1 MTVTPE
7 DVAAG
12 TSLPTFDARRRYRGA
27 FGGPL
32 SGTLR
37 RPRSRP
43 KVILIACSI
52 WLGFVLLLA
61 IFANVL
67 PIANPTVVIGN
78 INIDPNLSHE
88 FLGTDAIGRS
98 MISRLVFGA
107 QISFEI
113 SILVNIVAAAVGGG
127 LGLLSAYFKG
137 PVTFVTNTIAN
148 TILSVPGLLLLLAIV
163 VAFHPSVVVLV
174 LAIGF
179 LFIPGYMRI
188 TRANALSHLQQE
200 YIVAARGLGAKPS
213 RIILRELLPNTALT
227 LVTFSAITIPGAM
240 LVEGSLSYLGFGV
253 QLPTPSWGQMIAQGQ
268 QSLSF
273 APWQAIIPCVVFA
286 VTVFTMYTVGD
297 WLRAKLD
304 VRGAATQ

>member
-1 MTVTPE
+1 MTLTP
-7 DVAAG
+7 DHVAPD
-12 TSLPTFDARRRYRGA
+12 TPLQTFDARRRLRDA
-27 FGGPL
+27 FSGPL
-32 SGTLR
+32 TGNLR
-37 RPRSRP
+37 KPRHRPR
-43 KVILIACSI
+43 VLLIACSV

-67 PIANPTVVIGN
+67 PIANPTVVVGN

-107 QISFEI
+107 QVSFEI
-113 SILVNIVAAAVGGG
+113 SILVNLVAAIVGGG
-127 LGLLSAYFKG
+127 IGLLSAYFKG
-137 PVTFVTNTIAN
+137 PVTFVANRIAN
-148 TILSVPGLLLLLAIV
+148 TILSIPGLLLLLAIV

-188 TRANALSHLQQE
+188 TRANALSQMQQE
-200 YIVAARGLGAKPS
+200 YIVAARGLGATPR
-213 RIILRELLPNTALT
+213 RIIVGELLPNTILM

-273 APWQAIIPCVVFA
+273 APWQAIIPCIVFA
-286 VTVFTMYTVGD
+286 LTVFTLYTVGD
-297 WLRAKLD
+297 WVRARLD
-304 VRGAATQ
+304 VRGAAS

>member
-1 MTVTPE
+1 MSVTP
-7 DVAAG
+7 DNLASS
-12 TSLPTFDARRRYRGA
+12 TPLQTFDARRRLRSA
-27 FGGPL
+27 FSGPL
-32 SGTLR
+32 TGNLR
-37 RPRSRP
+37 LPRKRPT
-43 KVILIACSI
+43 VIFIACAI

-67 PIANPTVVIGN
+67 PIANPTVVVGN
-78 INIDPNLSHE
+78 INVDPNLSHE

-107 QISFEI
+107 QVSFEI
-113 SILVNIVAAAVGGG
+113 SILVNLVAATVGGG
-127 LGLLSAYFKG
+127 IGLLSAYFKG
-137 PVTFVTNTIAN
+137 PVTFVANTIAN
-148 TILSVPGLLLLLAIV
+148 TILSIPGLLLLLAIV

-188 TRANALSHLQQE
+188 TRANALSQMQQE
-200 YIVAARGLGAKPS
+200 YIVAARGLGATPR
-213 RIILRELLPNTALT
+213 RIIMGELLPNTILT

-268 QSLSF
+268 ESLSF
-273 APWQAIIPCVVFA
+273 APWQAIIPCIVFA
-286 VTVFTMYTVGD
+286 VTVFTLYTVGD
-297 WLRAKLD
+297 WVRAKLD
-304 VRGAATQ
+304 VRGAASQ